1 MSAELSA
8 SATIPERVEALVATL
23 QAEDPR
29 FAICYKDE
37 TPQQRLIAAIVRP
50 FNDRYLHDYTTVLFG
65 RVYFPSRA
73 WRERVGEVAIYEIL
87 RHEAVHL
94 RDARRFPVLFELTYL
109 LLPLPL
115 LCSGRAYWELRGYE
129 ESMRVRVELG
139 LSVDDAWIEWVIA
152 RFVGPDY
159 LFMLVAPGW
168 LRGRLRRTRAG
179 LERPLDI
186 AASRAAQSKSSR
198 EVR

>member
-1 MSAELSA
+1 MAAAAPAAAPSAATIDARLQALLSA
-8 SATIPERVEALVATL
+8 LR
-23 QAEDPR
+23 AEDPR
-29 FAICYKDE
+29 FAICYKDQ
-37 TPQQRLIAAIVRP
+37 TPLQRTIATLVRP

-65 RVYFPSRA
+65 KVYFPSRA
-73 WRERVGEVAIYEIL
+73 WRARVGETAIYEIL

-139 LSVDDAWIEWVIA
+139 LDVGDAWIDWVVA

-159 LFMLVAPGW
+159 LFMLVAPNW
-168 LRGRLRRTRAG
+168 LRRRLRRTREALG
-179 LERPLDI
+179 AATI
-186 AASRAAQSKSSR
+186 AA
-198 EVR
+198 VG